1 MLSLT
6 KRVMDE
12 YMTSFMAIDSQNE
25 SKVVAN
31 LEFICDVEV
40 FLTFYNCLIR
50 LVEVMHSL
58 VLTTN
63 VKKRGRCGVVKNLGC
78 T

>member
-6 KRVMDE
+6 KRVMEE
-12 YMTSFMAIDSQNE
+12 YMTSFMAIDSQSE

-40 FLTFYNCLIR
+40 LLVFY
-50 LVEVMHSL
+50 
-58 VLTTN
+58 
-63 VKKRGRCGVVKNLGC
+63 K
-78 T
+78 